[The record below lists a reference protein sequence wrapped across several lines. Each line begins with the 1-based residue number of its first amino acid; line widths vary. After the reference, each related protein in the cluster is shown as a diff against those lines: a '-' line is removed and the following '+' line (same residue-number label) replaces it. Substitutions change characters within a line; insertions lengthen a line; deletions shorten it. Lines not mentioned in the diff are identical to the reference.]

1 MTLSMSDHRPTH
13 HPDEGVLLDFAS
25 GAVPEGAAVLIATH
39 LALCPQCRE
48 AAKRFERLGGVLIE
62 ELPPSALAP
71 GSREAVMARLDEPP
85 PARVAP
91 RPAGIAPPPH
101 ALRIPRP
108 LRDYLAADLDAL
120 PWRRLGPTVRQVELP
135 LGGAARERMRLMRI
149 KAGTAIPRHS
159 HDGTEMVLVLGGG
172 FRDGPR
178 QFLRGDFSLSDQ
190 QVDHSPRVDPEADCL
205 CLSVTDA
212 PLRFTGPLGRLLNL
226 FVRF

>member
-13 HPDEGVLLDFAS
+13 HPDDGVLLDFAS
-25 GAVPEGAAVLIATH
+25 GAAHEGAAVLIATH

-48 AAKRFERLGGVLIE
+48 TAKRFERLGGALIE
-62 ELPPSALAP
+62 DLPPSALAP

-85 PARVAP
+85 LARSAPAPARVAQ
-91 RPAGIAPPPH
+91 PPH
-101 ALRIPRP
+101 ESPIPRP
-108 LRDYLAADLDAL
+108 LRDYLDADLDAL
-120 PWRRLGPTVRQVELP
+120 AWRRLGPTVRQVELP

-149 KAGTAIPRHS
+149 KAGSAIPRHS
-159 HDGTEMVLVLGGG
+159 HDGTEMVLVLDGG
-172 FRDGPR
+172 FRDGSR

-212 PLRFTGPLGRLLNL
+212 PLRFTGPVGRLLNL